1 MTELV
6 IRERHE
12 KMATWEMLST
22 AVGAFLGHNAE
33 TIKKILRPLRAAL
46 AGEVFQTEYSAEK
59 LLSQLRKHLAEV
71 RKTRSDLDRLD
82 KMTVG

>member
-12 KMATWEMLST
+12 KVAAWEMFTS
-22 AVGAFLGHNAE
+22 AIGAFLGHNSE
-33 TIKKILRPLRAAL
+33 TIKNTLRPLRKVF
-46 AGEVFQTEYSAEK
+46 AGEVFQTGYSAEE

-71 RKTRSDLDRLD
+71 RKIKHNMERLD
-82 KMTVG
+82 KMTAS